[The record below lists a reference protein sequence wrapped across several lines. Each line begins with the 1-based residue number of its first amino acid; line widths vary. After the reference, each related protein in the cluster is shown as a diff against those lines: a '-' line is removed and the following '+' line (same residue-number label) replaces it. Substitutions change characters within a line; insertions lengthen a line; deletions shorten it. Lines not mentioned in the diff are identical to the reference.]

1 MGNSEA
7 KGLRRLI
14 NATRYS
20 IAGLKAAWKYEEAF
34 RMEIAAAAIMFP
46 LSFWLGQTAS
56 QRGLLVG
63 TCFIVMITELLNSA
77 VETVVDRIGPDHHEL
92 SGRAKDIASAAVM
105 LSLMMTIII
114 WVLVIMER
122 FCPVAMQ

>member
-7 KGLRRLI
+7 RGIRRLI

-20 IAGLKAAWKYEEAF
+20 ISGLKAAWKNEEAF
-34 RMEIAAAAIMFP
+34 RMEVTAALIMLP
-46 LSFWLGQTAS
+46 CAFWLGNTAT

-63 TCFIVMITELLNSA
+63 TCFVVMITELLNSA
-77 VETVVDRIGPDHHEL
+77 IETVVDRIGPDRHEL

-105 LSLMMTIII
+105 LSLIMTLII
-114 WVLVIMER
+114 WALVIVER
-122 FCPVAMQ
+122 FCPA

>member
-20 IAGLKAAWKYEEAF
+20 IAGLKAAWKNEEAF
-34 RMEIAAAAIMFP
+34 RMEVVAAAIMLP
-46 LSFWLGQTAS
+46 LAFWLGQTAS
-56 QRGLLVG
+56 QRGLLVV

-77 VETVVDRIGPDHHEL
+77 IEAIVDRIGAEHHEL
-92 SGRAKDIASAAVM
+92 SGRAKDIGSAAVM
-105 LSLMMTIII
+105 VSLIMTAIVWAI
-114 WVLVIMER
+114 VIMER
-122 FCPVAMQ
+122 FCP